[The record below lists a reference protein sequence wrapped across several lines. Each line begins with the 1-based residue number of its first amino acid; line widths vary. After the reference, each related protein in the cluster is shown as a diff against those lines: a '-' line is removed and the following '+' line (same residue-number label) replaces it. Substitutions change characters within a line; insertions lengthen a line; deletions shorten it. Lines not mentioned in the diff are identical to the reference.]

1 MSETKL
7 YRDRNLLIMF
17 SVNLIAV
24 QAMMAIAPAFPQI
37 VNKLGVSELE
47 VGLLITSFS
56 MPGLVLSP
64 FLGVLADRYGRKRI
78 LVPSIFIFA
87 IMGMACAFARDFNTL
102 LILRAAQGIGGAA
115 LGSINTTIIADLF
128 TGRRRAQAIG
138 LNASIMFISMPLWT
152 TLGGALA
159 GLAWYYPFALSIL
172 ALPIGILALTHLRNP
187 EPEKSGSMKE
197 YLKGTWVYL
206 RDIRVVGLF
215 AAGVLNNVIVFGC
228 FFTYLNLYVGQSF
241 DASSFRISN
250 FMAITCTALF
260 VVSAQLGRINRWL
273 SLGNIIKLSFVV
285 TALSLALIP
294 LMPSLWFVLIPDV
307 IFGIAL
313 GATLPSLQTVIAGM
327 APIEHRGA
335 FMSINAT
342 ILRAGQAVGPPLV
355 GLFYVYGGFDGAF
368 YVTAGLA
375 LMAPV
380 IAILVGRKIK
390 PKETQVR
397 EVGR

>member
-56 MPGLVLSP
+56 LPGLVLSP

-87 IMGMACAFARDFNTL
+87 IMGTACMFARDFNTL

-115 LGSINTTIIADLF
+115 LGSINTTIIADLY

-138 LNASIMFISMPLWT
+138 LNASVMFISMPLWT
-152 TLGGALA
+152 TIGGALA
-159 GLAWYYPFALSIL
+159 LLAWYYPFALSIL

-187 EPEKSGSMKE
+187 EPEKSGSMRD
-197 YLKGTWVYL
+197 YLRGTWGYL

-215 AAGVLNNVIVFGC
+215 AAGVLSNVIVFGGY
-228 FFTYLNLYVGQSF
+228 FTYFNLYMGQAF
-241 DASSFRISN
+241 GASPFRISN
-250 FMAITCTALF
+250 FMAITCIALF
-260 VVSAQLGRINRWL
+260 GVSSQLGRINRWL

-294 LMPSLWFVLIPDV
+294 QMPSMWFLLIPGT
-307 IFGIAL
+307 INGMAL
-313 GATLPSLQTVIAGM
+313 GANIPSLQTAIASM
-327 APIEHRGA
+327 APLEHRGA

-342 ILRAGQAVGPPLV
+342 ILRAGQAIGPLLV

-368 YVTAGLA
+368 YATAGLA
-375 LMAPV
+375 LIAPV
-380 IAILVGRKIK
+380 VAILVGWKIK
-390 PKETQVR
+390 PKMV
-397 EVGR
+397 